1 MSDIFEQIGME
12 GRVPWKTVQNYTI
25 LIPEIYKATS
35 SAVYLAEVSE
45 TKQIIAMKV
54 YKGKWIQDHDEILKN
69 ETDGMKVLSSIGLS
83 PATIGVFLKTANN
96 IYFPQELCN
105 CGSIDNYINRGPLPT
120 EVYGIS

>member
-1 MSDIFEQIGME
+1 MSDIFEQISME

-54 YKGKWIQDHDEILKN
+54 YKGQWIQNHDEIFK
-69 ETDGMKVLSSIGLS
+69 K
-83 PATIGVFLKTANN
+83 
-96 IYFPQELCN
+96 
-105 CGSIDNYINRGPLPT
+105 
-120 EVYGIS
+120 